1 MKHKYYLGLYI
12 KKIQEQVSYTRN
24 IFVGKKLYKKHFYEG
39 FMTKS

>member
-24 IFVGKKLYKKHFYEG
+24 IIVGKGLEAVQKTFL
-39 FMTKS
+39 